1 MGIKSVVLL
10 PAREQVA
17 SALRD
22 AILNGEF
29 EENEAITLEEIA
41 NRMGVSKMPVREA
54 FQILEREGLVTLQP
68 NKGAR
73 VIGTTYD
80 TIKNQYE
87 VRAAL
92 ETEVV
97 HLICEKEDFDFRAID
112 ELNDLFEVTI
122 DNTTGAFSQADYN
135 LQFHGALWKDCG
147 NQYLANLLTQIVI
160 GVSMTDKRFMMD
172 DAHKVLKAHRA
183 IIDACKKRDKVKA
196 KELIYEHIM
205 DSCEN
210 RIKVLRE
217 TK

>member
-97 HLICEKEDFDFRAID
+97 HLICEKDDFDFRAID

-183 IIDACKKRDKVKA
+183 IIDACKVRDKVKA
-196 KELIYEHIM
+196 EELIYEHIM

-217 TK
+217 T